1 MNISYQWLRALAP
14 DLEQTPDDLVEALAL
29 RGAPV
34 ESTEDLS
41 GELKDVV
48 IARVVE
54 AGQHPNA
61 DRLSLCRVDAGG
73 PELLSV
79 VCGAPNVKAGAY
91 YAFAPAGSTLPGGLK
106 LKRSKIRGEVSEGM
120 LCSPSELGLG
130 ADHSGI
136 LEVPKQ
142 PIGASFAASYG
153 LDDTRLD
160 VEVTANR
167 GDLLSHRGVA
177 RELVG
182 EHALRHPPIPG
193 AQRPECRFVEG
204 SAEVATSDFTV
215 SIEAPEACWRF
226 LGAVIR
232 GVQVGPSPDWL
243 QTRLGAAGARPI
255 NNVVDATNYVMLELG
270 QPMHAY
276 DLHKLGGGRINVRAA
291 RSGEKL
297 TTLDGVVRE
306 VDAGMLLI
314 CDGEGP
320 VGVAGVMGGLD
331 SEVSE
336 ETEDV
341 FLECALFEPGQVRS
355 TRRALDLSTDASYR
369 YERGVDP
376 GMMQEAF
383 LRALEVITATGGG
396 RVEAEALDVRP
407 RPWRPAELDLRPAR
421 IKQVLGL
428 DFSDAELIALL
439 SPLGFEVTGGTP
451 LRVRVP
457 GHRSYDVTREID
469 LVEEVARTHGYDRFP
484 SHLAPFRPSSVP
496 DHPLF
501 DLEDRLRRLLV
512 GEGLFEIQ
520 TMSLTPSGEVPVSKP
535 LSSEGTH
542 LRSDLLPGVC
552 RVLEHNYRRSQRD
565 LRFFELGTVFH
576 AGEPGQRPHETTR
589 LAVALTGGR
598 SPSHWSDG
606 SSDFDL
612 WDLKALLARVLAKL
626 GPSFL
631 IRPAKTPGDRR
642 GGCDVLWE
650 AWEGERR
657 LGYGGRVHPDALDA
671 PPWAAD
677 VWAFEL
683 DLPGQGT
690 AKPALS
696 IETAPSFP
704 AVDRDFSLVLPLG
717 LSVAEVTRSV
727 HEAAGRRLDSIT
739 VVDEYRGEGIP
750 EGTRSV
756 SLRLRFQAEDR
767 TLTDKEVDRAT
778 KKVLKA
784 LKEGY
789 DVEPRG

>member
-14 DLEQTPDDLVEALAL
+14 GLEQTPEDLIEALAL

-34 ESTEDLS
+34 ESTQDLAA
-41 GELKDVV
+41 ELKDVV
-48 IARVVE
+48 IAKVVE
-54 AGQHPNA
+54 AGRHPNA

-73 PELLSV
+73 PDLLSV

-130 ADHSGI
+130 SDHSGI

-142 PIGASFAASYG
+142 PIGGSFAASFG
-153 LDDTRLD
+153 LEDTQLD

-182 EHALRHPPIPG
+182 EEGLRHPPIPG
-193 AQRPECRFVEG
+193 AQRPDCLFVEDP
-204 SAEVATSDFTV
+204 AEASTLAFTV
-215 SIEAPEACWRF
+215 AIDASDDCWRF
-226 LGAVIR
+226 LGAVVR

-243 QTRLGAAGARPI
+243 QTRLRAAGARPI

-276 DLHKLGGGRINVRAA
+276 DLHKLRGGRIDVRGA
-291 RSGEKL
+291 RAGELL
-297 TTLDGVVRE
+297 TTLDGVERTL
-306 VDAGMLLI
+306 DAGMLLI

-320 VGVAGVMGGLD
+320 VGLAGVMGGHD
-331 SEVSE
+331 SEVSDT
-336 ETEDV
+336 TEDV
-341 FLECALFEPGQVRS
+341 FLECALFEPGQVRR

-376 GMMQEAF
+376 GLMREAF
-383 LRALEVITATGGG
+383 LRALEIITATGGG
-396 RVEAEALDVRP
+396 RVESEALDVCP
-407 RPWRPAELDLRPAR
+407 RPWRPTELELRPAR
-421 IKQVLGL
+421 IEQVLGL
-428 DFSDAELIALL
+428 DFSEESVRALL
-439 SPLGFEVTGGTP
+439 EPLGFDVGEGVP

-469 LVEEVARTHGYDRFP
+469 LIEEVARTHGYDRFP
-484 SHLAPFRPSSVP
+484 SRLAPFRPSSVP

-512 GEGLFEIQ
+512 GEGLFEVQ
-520 TMSLTPSGEVPVSKP
+520 TMSLTSSGEVPVSKP

-542 LRSDLLPGVC
+542 LRAELLPGVC

-565 LRFFELGTVFH
+565 LRLFEVGTVFH
-576 AGEPGQRPHETTR
+576 TNPSDPRPRETTR
-589 LAVALTGGR
+589 LAVVITGLR
-598 SPSHWSDG
+598 SPAHWTDDAP
-606 SSDFDL
+606 DFDL
-612 WDLKALLARVLAKL
+612 WDLKALFERVLRTLYPEATL
-626 GPSFL
+626 
-631 IRPAKTPGDRR
+631 RPAGSSEGE
-642 GGCDVLWE
+642 GGSCEVLWE
-650 AWEGERR
+650 AWEDSERV
-657 LGYGGRVHPDALDA
+657 GHGGRLLPEALDA
-671 PPWAAD
+671 PPWAAGA
-677 VWAFEL
+677 WAFEL
-683 DLPGQGT
+683 NLPADGVPEAVRTIQAVPT
-690 AKPALS
+690 Y
-696 IETAPSFP
+696 P

-717 LSVAEVTRSV
+717 LSVADVEQVV
-727 HEAAGRRLDSIT
+727 GGAAGKRLDSIT
-739 VVDEYRGEGIP
+739 VFDAYRGEGIP
-750 EGTRSV
+750 DGTRSV

-778 KKVLKA
+778 QKVLKA
-784 LKEGY
+784 LKEAY